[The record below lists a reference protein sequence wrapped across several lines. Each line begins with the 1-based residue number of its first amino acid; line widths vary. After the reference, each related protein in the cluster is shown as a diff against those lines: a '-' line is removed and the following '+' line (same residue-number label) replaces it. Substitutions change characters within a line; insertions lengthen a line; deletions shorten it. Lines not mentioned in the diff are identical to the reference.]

1 MSKPN
6 VGNFSLKGL
15 GKKAKLGWSKNN
27 QKILALIAGACAI
40 GAVFEAVRAT
50 PKALAIKEAR
60 KEDLEK
66 LTENLQIEKITK
78 EEFQK
83 KQWEINLQSA
93 KEYACCYGT
102 TVCLLIL
109 SVGSTACNYK
119 ISIGKQAA
127 LLGAYK
133 ALESRSNEFIEKAK
147 EVVGDKKFD
156 EIKTSVVKDH
166 IDKAEIPEGIKAPEY
181 EKDADG
187 NFLAKQYMY
196 PCWED
201 ESGRPFMNS
210 VSGIDIAMRKASAKC
225 FSRDSITLNEIYEL
239 LDPNGV
245 YLYPNGFGETHGFIS
260 SQLNSEK
267 LIPYHTR
274 PVDREGFDHS
284 FTAIIF
290 DANVVLLTVD
300 EDY

>member
-1 MSKPN
+1 MVKMLQGFN
-6 VGNFSLKGL
+6 L
-15 GKKAKLGWSKNN
+15 KKAGRYLRAGWNKNN
-27 QKILALIAGACAI
+27 QKILAVVAGACAI
-40 GAVFEAVRAT
+40 GAVVEAIRAT
-50 PKALAIKEAR
+50 PKANQIAEAR
-60 KEDLEK
+60 RDELEDLSIR
-66 LTENLQIEKITK
+66 LQ
-78 EEFQK
+78 EE
-83 KQWEINLQSA
+83 EINSEEHQKLVKETNFRAA
-93 KEYACCYGT
+93 KEFALCYGT
-102 TVCLLIL
+102 TMCLLIL

-133 ALESRSNEFIEKAK
+133 ALEAKSGELIEKTK
-147 EVVGDKKFD
+147 EIVGEKKFD
-156 EIKTSVVKDH
+156 EIKTGVVKDH
-166 IDKAEIPEGIKAPEY
+166 LDKAEIPASIKPPEY

-201 ESGRPFMNS
+201 ESGRPFMSS
-210 VSGIDIAMRKASAKC
+210 VSTIDTAMRKASARC
-225 FSRDSITLNEIYEL
+225 FARDSITLNEIYEI

-274 PVDREGFDHS
+274 PVDREGYDHS

-290 DANVVLLTVD
+290 DANVVCLTFD

>member
-1 MSKPN
+1 MKVPN
-6 VGNFSLKGL
+6 VGKINVKSL
-15 GKKAKLGWSKNN
+15 GKHLKTGWNKNN
-27 QKILALIAGACAI
+27 QKVLACLTILTGGLAI
-40 GAVFEAVRAT
+40 IEAVKAT
-50 PKALAIKEAR
+50 PKAMVIREGR
-60 KEDLEK
+60 KSD
-66 LTENLQIEKITK
+66 IDVATK
-78 EEFQK
+78 ELQDGTITQEEFRK
-83 KQWEINLQSA
+83 KTLHINLMTA

-102 TVCLLIL
+102 TACLFIL
-109 SVGSTACNYK
+109 SAGSTAFNYK

-133 ALESRSNEFIEKAK
+133 ALEARSGEFMDKAK
-147 EVVGDKKFD
+147 EVVGEKKID
-156 EIKTSVVKDH
+156 AIKTSVVKDH
-166 IDKAEIPEGIKAPEY
+166 LNQAEIPEGIKAPEY

-201 ESGRPFMNS
+201 ESGRPFMSS
-210 VSGIDIAMRKASAKC
+210 VSTIDTAMRKASARC
-225 FSRDSITLNEIYEL
+225 FSRDSITLNEIYEF
-239 LDPNGV
+239 LDPNGM
-245 YLYPNGFGETHGFIS
+245 YLFPNGFGETHGFIS
-260 SQLNSEK
+260 SQLNSDK

-290 DANVVLLTVD
+290 DTNVVLLTLD